1 MYKPLPFLFA
11 AVFAGNVFAQS
22 EPTDQELSYAL
33 GLVVGASMTEQ
44 LKSFGVDI
52 KTEDLARG
60 FKDGFGQTRESEE
73 VAKANSAL
81 QVFQQGQRQDK
92 GKMALERGS
101 IYLADNGKRDGVTTT
116 ASGLQ
121 YEVISEGS
129 GKQPVATDNVTV
141 HYRGTLIDGTEF
153 DSSFKRGEPAAFQ
166 LNRVIPGWTE
176 GVQLM
181 KEGATY
187 RFFVPSSLAY
197 GARGAGAN
205 IGPNETLIFDVELIK
220 VGG

>member
-1 MYKPLPFLFA
+1 MYKHVTLIFA
-11 AVFAGNVFAQS
+11 AAFATNVVAQ
-22 EPTDQELSYAL
+22 EQPDKDLSYSL

-44 LKSFGVDI
+44 LRNFGI
-52 KTEDLARG
+52 EIQLEDLARG
-60 FKDGFGQTRESEE
+60 FQEGFGQTQESET

-81 QVFQQGQRQDK
+81 QAFQQQQRQGK
-92 GKMALERGS
+92 GALALERGNVF
-101 IYLADNGKRDGVTTT
+101 LADNGKRDGVTTT

-121 YEVISEGS
+121 YEVVSEGS
-129 GKQPVATDNVTV
+129 GSQPGATDNVTV

-153 DSSFKRGEPAAFQ
+153 DSSFKRGQPASFQ

-187 RFFVPSSLAY
+187 RFFVPSALAY
-197 GARGAGAN
+197 GERGAGAN